1 MSTPHLKTMSNI
13 TAIAAAPALWGGW
26 FSLAHCNGYESLHQ
40 LPAECV
46 ADCSGPGPADEAVS
60 FWVDR
65 LGFDG
70 PSWLFRSH
78 LREFGC
84 WDGADLADHRAN
96 CERVLWT
103 WACSCSEDPGVHD
116 YLWLGV

>member
-1 MSTPHLKTMSNI
+1 MATTATTKAQLKIEQLWNSWFGFYSHNGATRVHPESNR
-13 TAIAAAPALWGGW
+13 
-26 FSLAHCNGYESLHQ
+26 Q

-46 ADCSGPGPADEAVS
+46 ADCSGPGPADDAVS

-70 PSWLFRSH
+70 PAWLFRSH
-78 LREFGC
+78 LSEYGA
-84 WDGADLADHRAN
+84 WDAADLADHNAN
-96 CERVLWT
+96 RERVLWL
-103 WACSCSEDPGVHD
+103 WACDCAESPGERD